1 MKKTITGVAKY
12 GLFFLIMAVFATLTT
27 SCHTPKEVIREV
39 PVYLHDT
46 TRIVQRDTVRT
57 TDTLIKETETI
68 VRETNEADSALLASL
83 GIKLKDNERAILILK
98 TELLQKIREL
108 EAIKSDST
116 YHHDET
122 PVTIHDTEIKE
133 VETELTGWQKFLQ
146 RAGLTSLILLAGA
159 VIGIVLYFAVF
170 KRR

>member
-1 MKKTITGVAKY
+1 MRTARGVAKMT
-12 GLFFLIMAVFATLTT
+12 LVLLMASFFATACTT
-27 SCHTPKEVIREV
+27 PREIIREV
-39 PVYLHDT
+39 PVYLRDT
-46 TRIVQRDTVRT
+46 TTVVKTDSVRT
-57 TDTLIKETETI
+57 TDTII
-68 VRETNEADSALLASL
+68 RETNTVVREADSATLATL
-83 GIKLKDNERAILILK
+83 GIQLKDNERAILILK

-116 YHHDET
+116 YHHNET

-133 VETELTGWQKFLQ
+133 VEKELTGWQKFLQ

>member
-1 MKKTITGVAKY
+1 MRTARGVAKMT
-12 GLFFLIMAVFATLTT
+12 LLLLMAAFFATACTT
-27 SCHTPKEVIREV
+27 PREIIREV
-39 PVYLHDT
+39 PVYLRDT
-46 TRIVQRDTVRT
+46 TTVYKTDSVRT
-57 TDTLIKETETI
+57 TDTII
-68 VRETNEADSALLASL
+68 HETNTVVREADSATLATL
-83 GIKLKDNERAILILK
+83 GIQLKDNERAILILK
-98 TELLQKIREL
+98 TELLQKIREM

-133 VETELTGWQKFLQ
+133 VEKELTGWQKFLQ

>member
-83 GIKLKDNERAILILK
+83 GIKLKDNEREILILK
-98 TELLQKIREL
+98 SELIQKIREL
-108 EAIKSDST
+108 EKIKNDST

-122 PVTIHDTEIKE
+122 PVPTTEIKE
-133 VETELTGWQKFLQ
+133 VEKELTAWQKFVF
-146 RAGLTSLILLAGA
+146 RAGGLFIALLAVAAIGA
-159 VIGIVLYFAVF
+159 IGYAIYRI

>member
-1 MKKTITGVAKY
+1 MRTARGVAKMT
-12 GLFFLIMAVFATLTT
+12 LFLLMASFFATACTT
-27 SCHTPKEVIREV
+27 PREIIREV
-39 PVYLHDT
+39 PVYLRDT
-46 TRIVQRDTVRT
+46 TTVVKTDSVHT
-57 TDTLIKETETI
+57 TDTII
-68 VRETNEADSALLASL
+68 RETNTVVREADSATLATL
-83 GIKLKDNERAILILK
+83 GIQLKDNERAILILK

-133 VETELTGWQKFLQ
+133 VEKELTGWQKFLQ